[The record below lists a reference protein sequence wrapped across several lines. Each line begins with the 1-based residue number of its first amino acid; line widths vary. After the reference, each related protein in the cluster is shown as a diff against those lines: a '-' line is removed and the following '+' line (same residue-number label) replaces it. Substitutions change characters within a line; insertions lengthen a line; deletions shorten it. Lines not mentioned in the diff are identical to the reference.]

1 VIARVL
7 GSAAALIKVYRPAL
21 LIWRREEVSS
31 GAVPHPSLAA
41 VVSKGRALDEG
52 QKYPAGP
59 AFSNEESVEWSR
71 VAVMRARADM
81 SCWHRNAAGWAYER
95 AIRERSLVQ
104 VPVCFESMH
113 PPTRQSDVKTD
124 LLEASPVTGGM

>member
-1 VIARVL
+1 MVPGVLMAQCPVSEPRQESKRTRERRRLPGHAVIARVL

-81 SCWHRNAAGWAYER
+81 SY
-95 AIRERSLVQ
+95 
-104 VPVCFESMH
+104 
-113 PPTRQSDVKTD
+113 
-124 LLEASPVTGGM
+124 

>member
-1 VIARVL
+1 MARVL
-7 GSAAALIKVYRPAL
+7 GSDAALITVYRPAPL
-21 LIWRREEVSS
+21 TWRREEVSS
-31 GAVPHPSLAA
+31 SPVPHPSLAD
-41 VVSKGRALDEG
+41 VVSKTRALDEG

-59 AFSNEESVEWSR
+59 ALWKEESVEWPR
-71 VAVMRARADM
+71 VAVMRGRADM
-81 SCWHRNAAGWAYER
+81 SCWPGVETPAGAYER

-124 LLEASPVTGGM
+124 LLEASPVTGGR